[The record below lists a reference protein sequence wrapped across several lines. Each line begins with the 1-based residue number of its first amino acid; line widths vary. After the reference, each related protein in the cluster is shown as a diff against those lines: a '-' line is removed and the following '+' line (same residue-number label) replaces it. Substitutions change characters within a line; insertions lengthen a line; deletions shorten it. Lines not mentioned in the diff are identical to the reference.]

1 VQIPPIKEE
10 GTKMR
15 FVVDKSTLQDNI
27 SKVIPAAAS
36 TKVTSVLECVLIE
49 AEDVVV
55 FTTNDMKMQ
64 MQTEFEAEIL
74 ERGSA
79 LLKAKLLSD
88 IVKKLPSGD
97 VEVIREENEV
107 KIRSQKIEFRLPTLE
122 PLDFPKMDRKPSES
136 FCEFVASEFVDAV
149 DKVIF
154 ATSKDETRP
163 TFTGVLFEKE
173 DDDFV
178 NLVGMDGHRLAI
190 CKIKPVAVEGSFSK
204 IVPAENLDDI
214 TKIVDIEEPEKVR
227 VSFFENQ
234 ATFEIGSTTVILT
247 LISGKFFDYKSA
259 IPTEYSTKI
268 SISSDVLES
277 TLERASIVSK
287 DEKTNIQAVIF
298 ETNGMMFTVKS
309 VSADGRYEEDVL
321 CSVEGK
327 DIRVGFNVK
336 YFLDVL
342 KELDGEINLFITSQT
357 SPSIVQ
363 KPDDPNYI
371 YLVLPIKMPE

>member
-1 VQIPPIKEE
+1 MKK
-10 GTKMR
+10 GGKKMR
-15 FVVDKSTLQDNI
+15 FIVDKEVLQDNI

-36 TKVTSVLECVLIE
+36 TKVTSILECVLIE
-49 AEDVVV
+49 AEDRII

>member
-1 VQIPPIKEE
+1 
-10 GTKMR
+10 MR
-15 FVVDKSTLQDNI
+15 FVVDKDILQDNI
-27 SKVIPAAAS
+27 SKVIFSAAS
-36 TKVTSVLECVLIE
+36 TKVSSILECVLIE
-49 AEDVVV
+49 AEDSII

-64 MQTEFEAEIL
+64 MQTEFKAEIL
-74 ERGSA
+74 QRGAA
-79 LLKAKLLSD
+79 LVKAKLFSD
-88 IVKKLPSGD
+88 IVKKLPDGD

-107 KIRSQKIEFRLPTLE
+107 KIRSQKIEFRLPTLD
-122 PLDFPKMDRKPSES
+122 PLDFPKMEKKPSES
-136 FCEFVASEFVDAV
+136 FCEFVASEFEDAI

-163 TFTGVLFEKE
+163 TFTGVLFEREE
-173 DDDFV
+173 DEFV

-190 CKIKPVAVEGSFSK
+190 CKIKPVEVDGNFSK
-204 IVPAENLDDI
+204 IVPADNLDDI
-214 TKIVDIEEPEKVR
+214 TKIIDIEEAEKVR
-227 VSFFENQ
+227 VSFYENQ
-234 ATFEIGSTTVILT
+234 ATFEIGSTTVIVT

-268 SISSDVLES
+268 SISADVLES

-298 ETNGMMFTVKS
+298 ETNGMMFTVRS
-309 VSADGRYEEDVL
+309 MSADGRFEEDVL

-327 DIRVGFNVK
+327 DIRIGFNVK

-342 KELDGEINLFITSQT
+342 KVLDGEINLFITSQT

-363 KPDDPNYI
+363 KPDDENYI

>member
-1 VQIPPIKEE
+1 
-10 GTKMR
+10 MR

-36 TKVTSVLECVLIE
+36 TKVTSILECVLIE

-64 MQTEFEAEIL
+64 MQTEFQAEIL
-74 ERGSA
+74 EKGAA
-79 LLKAKLLSD
+79 LVKAKLLSD

-97 VEVIREENEV
+97 VEIIKEDNEV
-107 KIRSQKIEFRLPTLE
+107 KIRCQKIEFRLPTLD
-122 PLDFPKMDRKPSES
+122 PLDFPKMDRKPIDS
-136 FCEFVASEFVDAV
+136 FCEFAANEFEDAM

-163 TFTGVLFEKE
+163 TFTGVLFERE
-173 DDDFV
+173 GDSV

-190 CKIKPVAVEGSFSK
+190 CKLKPIEADGEFSK

-214 TKIVDIEEPEKVR
+214 TKIIDIEEAEKVR

-234 ATFEIGSTTVILT
+234 ALFEIGSTSVIVT
-247 LISGKFFDYKSA
+247 LISGRFFDYKNV

-268 SISSDVLES
+268 SISADVLES

-287 DEKTNIQAVIF
+287 DEKTNVQAVIF
-298 ETNGMMFTVKS
+298 EVSGMMFRVMSYST
-309 VSADGRYEEDVL
+309 DGRYEEDVL
-321 CSVEGK
+321 CDVEGK
-327 DIRVGFNVK
+327 DIRIGFNVK

-342 KELDGEINLFITSQT
+342 KVLDGGVDIYITSLT
-357 SPSIVQ
+357 SPSVVKQ
-363 KPDDPNYI
+363 QGDEGYI
-371 YLVLPIKMPE
+371 YLVLPVKMPE

>member
-1 VQIPPIKEE
+1 MK
-10 GTKMR
+10 
-15 FVVDKSTLQDNI
+15 FVVDKDILQDNI

-36 TKVTSVLECVLIE
+36 TKVTSILECVLIE
-49 AEDVVV
+49 AEDSIV

-74 ERGSA
+74 ERGAA
-79 LLKAKLLSD
+79 LVKAKLFSD
-88 IVKKLPSGD
+88 IVKKLPDGD

-107 KIRSQKIEFRLPTLE
+107 KIRSQKIEFRLPTLD
-122 PLDFPKMDRKPSES
+122 PLDFPKMDKKPAES
-136 FCEFVASEFVDAV
+136 FCEFVASEFVDSI

-163 TFTGVLFEKE
+163 TFTGVLFERE
-173 DDDFV
+173 ENDFV

-190 CKIKPVAVEGSFSK
+190 CKIKPVEVEGSFSK
-204 IVPAENLDDI
+204 IVPADNLDDI
-214 TKIVDIEEPEKVR
+214 TKIIDIEEAEKVR
-227 VSFFENQ
+227 VSFYENQ
-234 ATFEIGSTTVILT
+234 ATFEIGSTTVIVT
-247 LISGKFFDYKSA
+247 LIAGKFFDYKSA

-268 SISSDVLES
+268 SISTDVLES

-298 ETNGMMFTVKS
+298 ETSGMMFTVRS
-309 VSADGRYEEDVL
+309 MSADGRYEEDVL

-327 DIRVGFNVK
+327 DIRIGFNVK

-342 KELDGEINLFITSQT
+342 KVLDGEINLFITSQT

-363 KPDDPNYI
+363 KPDDENYI
-371 YLVLPIKMPE
+371 YLVLPIEMPE

>member
-1 VQIPPIKEE
+1 
-10 GTKMR
+10 MR
-15 FVVDKSTLQDNI
+15 FIVDKEVLQDNI

-36 TKVTSVLECVLIE
+36 TKVTSILECVLIE
-49 AEDVVV
+49 AEDRII